1 MTGIAPKRLYTQ
13 VATGQSFAGLTSAF
27 NPSVIQVNCMSGFG
41 STKSF
46 TKLDEVGSA
55 LLLFQ

>member
-27 NPSVIQVNCMSGFG
+27 NPSVIQVNCMSGFWVNKEFHEAG
-41 STKSF
+41 
-46 TKLDEVGSA
+46 
-55 LLLFQ
+55 